1 MSLPARIRAL
11 HHWLLPP
18 EVGLGWAPYLWL
30 VYFGFFWL
38 QYFFQPPA
46 APTLALAIASNA
58 LFLVIYFSAFR
69 RSGRAALLHVLALA
83 ALGIAWAPFNI
94 GANAFFVFAGA
105 FCMLVGPPRRAWAVL
120 LGLLVTVGLLAVLVQ
135 PQPWFWLPAL
145 LGTFVVGAA
154 NIHFAVQERRNA
166 ALRLSQSEVRQLA
179 RVAERER
186 IAHDLHDVLGH
197 RLSVIVLKS
206 ELAGKLFER
215 DPTRARAEITQVE
228 HSARAALA
236 EVREAIGGYRE
247 RSLAAELEQA
257 RLALAS
263 ADVQLDLRL
272 DEPVSLDAQTEAV
285 LTLVIREAVTNI
297 LRHAR
302 AHRCRIHL
310 IRSSPTSE
318 LVLEI
323 EDDGG
328 GRIRPEGGGVDG
340 MRARIEALGGLFRL
354 DPDRRFIQATLPG
367 QLLDPSRV

>member
-69 RSGRAALLHVLALA
+69 RSGRAALMHVLALA
-83 ALGIAWAPFNI
+83 ALGMAWAPFNI

-105 FCMLVGPPRRAWAVL
+105 FCMLVGPPRRAWTVL

-154 NIHFAVQERRNA
+154 NIHFAEQERRNA
-166 ALRLSQSEVRQLA
+166 ALKLSQSEVRQLA

-186 IAHDLHDVLGH
+186 IARDLHDVLGH

-206 ELAGKLFER
+206 ELARKLLER
-215 DPTRARAEITQVE
+215 DPERARTEIAEVE
-228 HSARAALA
+228 RSAREALS
-236 EVREAIGGYRE
+236 EVREAIAGYRE
-247 RSLAAELEQA
+247 RSLSAELEQA
-257 RLALAS
+257 RLALTS
-263 ADVQLDLRL
+263 ADVDLELRV
-272 DEPVSLDAQTEAV
+272 DEALALDAQTEAV

-297 LRHAR
+297 IRHAR
-302 AHRCRIHL
+302 AHRCWIHL
-310 IRSSPTSE
+310 SRSTPDAE

-323 EDDGG
+323 GDDGG

-354 DPDRRFIQATLPG
+354 DPDRRLIQARLPG
-367 QLLDPSRV
+367 

>member
-1 MSLPARIRAL
+1 MSLTKRLVSL

-18 EVGLGWAPYLWL
+18 TTEVGWMPYLWL

-38 QYFFQPPA
+38 QYLFVPIGQ
-46 APTLALAIASNA
+46 TELKLALASNA
-58 LFLVIYFSAFR
+58 LFLIIYFSAFR
-69 RSGRAALLHVLALA
+69 RSGRTALLHVLALA
-83 ALGIAWAPFNI
+83 ALGLVWAPFNI

-105 FCMLVGPPRRAWAVL
+105 FAMLVGPPRQAWTLLIGLLAAVGL
-120 LGLLVTVGLLAVLVQ
+120 LGLVAQ
-135 PQPWFWLPAL
+135 PQPWFWLPGL

-186 IAHDLHDVLGH
+186 IARDLHDVLGH

-206 ELAGKLFER
+206 ELAGKLLEH
-215 DPTRARAEITQVE
+215 DPARARVEITEVE
-228 HSARAALA
+228 RSAREALS
-236 EVREAIGGYRE
+236 EVREAIAGYRE

-257 RLALAS
+257 RLALTS
-263 ADVQLDLRL
+263 ADVDLDLRL
-272 DEPVSLDAQTEAV
+272 DKSLTLDAQTEAV
-285 LTLVIREAVTNI
+285 LALVIREAVTNI
-297 LRHAR
+297 IRHAR
-302 AHRCRIHL
+302 AHRCWIYLTR
-310 IRSSPTSE
+310 PEPDAE

-323 EDDGG
+323 GDDGG

-354 DPDRRFIQATLPG
+354 DPDRRLIQARLPG
-367 QLLDPSRV
+367 GSSA